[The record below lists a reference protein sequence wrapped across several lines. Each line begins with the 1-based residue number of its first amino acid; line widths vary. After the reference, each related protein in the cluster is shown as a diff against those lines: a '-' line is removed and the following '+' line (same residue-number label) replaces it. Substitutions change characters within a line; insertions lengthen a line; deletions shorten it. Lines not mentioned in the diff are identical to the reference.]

1 MKALSLE
8 KRQKFI
14 QEYLLENDYA
24 DIKQLS
30 EILDVS
36 EMTIR
41 RDIAYLKESHA
52 LTQTLGMNMI
62 SSSSAQPPMLYDFQ
76 YELERNVEAKERIA
90 RKASDMIRPRDILIL
105 DSSTTVSKIVPYIPH
120 NMELTVIS
128 GNYYIINKLPKNG
141 VINLIVPGGVYN
153 RQLQMFESSEGIN
166 IIKEHRATKYFFS
179 ASGIHEHLGMTCS
192 YAFEVLTKRAGI
204 ASSACK
210 ILLADSSKFGIIT
223 TSYFAK
229 LNEADEIITDSGI
242 SGEWKK
248 IIEDMGIE
256 LHIV

>member
-1 MKALSLE
+1 MKKKEQRLNDIMALVREQPTIS
-8 KRQKFI
+8 
-14 QEYLLENDYA
+14 
-24 DIKQLS
+24 IKELAK
-30 EILDVS
+30 ILDVS

-41 RDIAYLKESHA
+41 RDISYLKESNA
-52 LTQTLGMNMI
+52 MTQMLGMNVI
-62 SSSSAQPPMLYDFQ
+62 SAAPAQPPLMYDFQ

-90 RKASDMIRPRDILIL
+90 RKASNLIRPRDILIL
-105 DSSTTVSKIVPYIPH
+105 DSSTTVSKIVPHIPN

-128 GNYYIINKLPKNG
+128 GNYYIISKLPKNDS
-141 VINLIVPGGVYN
+141 INLIVPGGVYN

-192 YAFEVLTKRAGI
+192 YAFEVLTKRAGL
-204 ASSACK
+204 ASSVCK

-229 LNEADEIITDSGI
+229 LNEADIIITDTGI

-256 LHIV
+256 LYIV